1 MSINDNGIMD
11 DNHKSPADLEKAKNT
26 VLHLARV
33 AADIRTNIALL
44 DAEIEAL
51 KRNMWRTEDEVS
63 KCRDARFTNILASLR
78 ERVRGIEESQVDSR
92 RQLKETTTEIK
103 RIWRHIKTAQSSP
116 EGGDCKTA
124 QGN

>member
-1 MSINDNGIMD
+1 MV
-11 DNHKSPADLEKAKNT
+11 DNHKNPADLEKAKIT

-63 KCRDARFTNILASLR
+63 KCRDARVTNILASLR
-78 ERVRGIEESQVDSR
+78 ERVRGIEEGQVDSR

-103 RIWRHIKTAQSSP
+103 RIWRHIKTAQSAP
-116 EGGDCKTA
+116 ESDDGKAA